1 VALSQLLSS
10 LTWPWSNGKARVVI
24 FTTNNKERFDQT
36 LLCRMEMKIY
46 MGRCGFEEFKTLAS
60 NYLGLSHDNDAPHH
74 LYPDIKRLIEGQ
86 AVTPGQVAEEL
97 MKSQD
102 VDVAL
107 QGLVRT
113 LEMTSIISNKID
125 EDDKDL

>member
-1 VALSQLLSS
+1 
-10 LTWPWSNGKARVVI
+10 
-24 FTTNNKERFDQT
+24 
-36 LLCRMEMKIY
+36 MKIY
-46 MGRCGFEEFKTLAS
+46 MGHCCFEDFKTLAS
-60 NYLGLSHDNDAPHH
+60 NYLGISHDNDAPHR
-74 LYPDIKRLIEGQ
+74 LYPDIKRLIDGQ
-86 AVTPGQVAEEL
+86 AVTPGQVVEEL

-107 QGLVRT
+107 QSLVRT